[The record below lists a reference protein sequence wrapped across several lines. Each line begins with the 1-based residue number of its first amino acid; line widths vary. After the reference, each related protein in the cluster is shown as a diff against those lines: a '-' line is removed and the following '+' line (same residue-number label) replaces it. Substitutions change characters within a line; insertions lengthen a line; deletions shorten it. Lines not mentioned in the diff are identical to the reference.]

1 MKRLFR
7 VRKHQEFDR
16 IIKGGK
22 KIKSPHFTLYFVPAE
37 PTQNFTRIGLAV
49 SKANGKAIKRTR
61 IKRQVRAMLA
71 KRNDYGDKIDLIIVI
86 RPSYRE
92 EAFHENE
99 AELNECLQQIKDKLH

>member
-1 MKRLFR
+1 MKRELR

-22 KIKSPHFTLYFVPAE
+22 KIKSPHFSFYFVEADPA
-37 PTQNFTRIGLAV
+37 QKHTRIGLAV

-71 KRNDYGDKIDLIIVI
+71 KRNDYGDPIDLIIVI
-86 RPSYRE
+86 RPSYSE
-92 EAFHENE
+92 EAFHGNE
-99 AELNECLQQIKDKLH
+99 AELNECLNKIKELLH